1 MLKYWLILLIAL
13 TGTIRGISHDKPC
26 DFQKNGIDYVWESEP
41 NHSESKRVFL
51 NAFIKCY
58 DQVPLDALR
67 QPSREA
73 VAQWLDNAFEITYA
87 DYKNSNSRLWIS
99 AKANDR
105 VVGFL
110 VIDTEKH
117 PEKIYLAV
125 LAIDPAYQGRGIAS
139 SMIRSL
145 FSQFP
150 ECKKFV
156 VNTRH
161 INEESKK
168 LYLSLGFVA
177 SSYMHEGHNPELYA
191 GFEYINPEK

>member
-1 MLKYWLILLIAL
+1 MLKHLLTLLIAL
-13 TGTIRGISHDKPC
+13 LSTVSGISYEKPC

-41 NHSESKRVFL
+41 NYPESKSVFL
-51 NAFIKCY
+51 NAFAKCY
-58 DQVPLDALR
+58 DQVPLDALK

-73 VAQWLDNAFEITYA
+73 MIQWLDNVYEITYA
-87 DYKNSNSRLWIS
+87 DYKNSKSRLWIS
-99 AKANDR
+99 AKANDKII
-105 VVGFL
+105 GFL
-110 VIDTEKH
+110 VIDTKKN
-117 PEKIYLAV
+117 PEEIYLSLLAV
-125 LAIDPAYQGRGIAS
+125 DPAYQGRGIAS

-150 ECKKFV
+150 ECEKFV

-161 INEESKK
+161 INEESKR

-177 SSYMHEGHNPELYA
+177 SSYMHEGHNPELYV